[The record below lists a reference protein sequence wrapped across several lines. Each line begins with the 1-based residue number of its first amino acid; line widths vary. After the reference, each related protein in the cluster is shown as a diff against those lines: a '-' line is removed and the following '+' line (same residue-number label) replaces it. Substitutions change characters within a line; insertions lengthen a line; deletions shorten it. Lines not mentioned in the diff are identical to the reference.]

1 VAQAVAGTVPGGVHG
16 LGRSLTSFVGRAAA
30 VEEVAGLLGEFRLVT
45 VTGPGGV
52 GKTRLAAEVAR
63 RVAAGFADGVWL
75 IELAGVQ
82 DPELVPATVAAGLGI
97 PQVPGVPP
105 AESVAG
111 VLARQQ
117 VLLVLDN
124 CEHLAAAVADLCGTL
139 LLAADDVR
147 ILATSR
153 EPVGAAGEARYRLPP
168 LTVLDPGDPA
178 SGGGSEAVALFA
190 DRARRVDPHFALTG
204 QTRPL
209 VTQLVQRLDG
219 MPLAIELAAARVES
233 LGVDQLLNRLGDQ
246 FVLLGGADRT
256 ASARHRSLAAAV
268 DWSYQLLG
276 EEERRL
282 FRRLAIFPGWFT
294 LDAAEMV
301 AGHAAS
307 PAVLRLVD
315 CSLISPPRAGP
326 DGRARYVMLE
336 MLRAYGADRLA
347 EAQEQAEAA
356 AALAGYAVA
365 VAEQAAAGMETST
378 GELAAARWLDAEDA
392 TVHQGL
398 AWAQQHD
405 PATALR
411 LAVALAPWW
420 QLRGRTVAGYRLLRE
435 AAGRAGQGTRAQCAA
450 QLWLGHLAYSTH
462 DHAAALSHYAAVL
475 GSPAAETT
483 SRVLVGALI
492 GRSSAL
498 RNLDRVPEATQDARR
513 AVGLARELAYPAGE
527 ALALTELA
535 LAASYAGD
543 QETLLSRVREACRVD
558 PALISG
564 TAVRRRD
571 YVLMIA
577 LSQAGQTAEAQQSCV
592 DGLARAR
599 EASDVP
605 SQAAFLDALVDQDVQ
620 AGQLAAAGEHLRE
633 AIEIALQTGDR
644 LRLIACLDECGT
656 LCAAA
661 RRWDEAV
668 TMWSAVS
675 VFLADRGAAGMPK
688 EAKGVTGVRGLRL
701 GGRQEPLTETL
712 AALGPARTQTATHR
726 GAAMT
731 LQTAAEFAIMLT
743 APGPQEAPPPPG
755 LPQLSAREQELVK
768 LVAQGSTDAQ
778 IASQLQISARTVSSH
793 LDRIRDKTGC
803 RRRADLTRLA
813 LQAGLV

>member
-1 VAQAVAGTVPGGVHG
+1 VAQAGAGTVPGDVHG

-63 RVAAGFADGVWL
+63 RVAVGFADGVWL
-75 IELAGVQ
+75 IELAGVP
-82 DPELVPATVAAGLGI
+82 DPDLVPATVAAGLGI
-97 PQVPGVPP
+97 PQVPGVPTV
-105 AESVAG
+105 ESVAG

-117 VLLVLDN
+117 ALLVLDN
-124 CEHLAAAVADLCGTL
+124 CEHLGEAVAGLCGTL
-139 LLAADDVR
+139 LLAADDIR

-168 LTVLDPGDPA
+168 LTVIDS
-178 SGGGSEAVALFA
+178 SGSSEAMVLFA
-190 DRARRVDPHFALTG
+190 DRARRVDPHFALTIHNG
-204 QTRPL
+204 PL
-209 VTQLVQRLDG
+209 VAQLVQRLDG

-233 LGVDQLLNRLGDQ
+233 LGLDQLLNRLGDQ

-256 ASARHRSLAAAV
+256 VSARHRSLTAAV

-294 LDAAEMV
+294 LEAAEMV
-301 AGHAAS
+301 AGHAAG

-315 CSLISPPRAGP
+315 CSLISPPRTGP
-326 DGRARYVMLE
+326 DGRARYVMLG

-347 EAQEQAEAA
+347 EAGEQAEAA
-356 AALAGYAVA
+356 AALAGFAVA
-365 VAEQAAAGMETST
+365 VAEQASAGMETST
-378 GELAAARWLDAEDA
+378 RELEAARWLDAEDA
-392 TVHQGL
+392 TVHQAL

-405 PATALR
+405 PAAALR

-420 QLRGRTVAGYRLLRE
+420 QLRGRTVAGYGLLRE
-435 AAGRAGQGTRAQCAA
+435 AAERAGQDTQTQCAA

-462 DHAAALSHYAAVL
+462 DHEAALSHYAAVL
-475 GSPAAETT
+475 GSAAAEATP
-483 SRVLVGALI
+483 RVLVGALI

-498 RNLDRVPEATQDARR
+498 RNLDRVPEAAGDARR
-513 AVGLARELAYPAGE
+513 AAGLARELADPTGE
-527 ALALTELA
+527 VLARTELG
-535 LAASYAGD
+535 LAAHYAGD
-543 QETLLSRVREACRVD
+543 HEALLSRAREAGRID

-564 TAVRRRD
+564 AAVRRRD

-577 LSQAGQTAEAQQSCV
+577 LSQAGQAGEAYQSCV

-599 EASDVP
+599 AASDVP
-605 SQAAFLDALVDQDVQ
+605 SQAVFLDALVDQDVQ
-620 AGQLAAAGEHLRE
+620 AGRLPAAGQHLRE

-656 LCAAA
+656 LCAAG

-675 VFLADRGAAGMPK
+675 VFLADRRAAGMPK

-701 GGRQEPLTETL
+701 GGRQGPLTDAL
-712 AALGPARTQTATHR
+712 AALGPARTQAATNR

-743 APGPQEAPPPPG
+743 GSG
-755 LPQLSAREQELVK
+755 LPEPPSPPESAQLSPREQELVK

-778 IASQLQISARTVSSH
+778 IASELQISARTVSSH